1 MSQRHFCSL
10 FLIGQS
16 SPTPFLVLGIGRRG
30 NALVLRLPIFGTFQT
45 LDFGMST
52 TICVAK
58 WYSAKHQS
66 FFRSSSGA
74 PFVDHSK
81 ILVFDITRINTRACS
96 SQSIC
101 WKPTPRQ
108 LFFNRYPRDPCHS
121 NISVAYSSS
130 ASLPPALFVWKC
142 FMMSRACFTRPL
154 PKLSIGVF
162 AYGSMLFF
170 D

>member
-1 MSQRHFCSL
+1 MSHAGPAL
-10 FLIGQS
+10 ELVPLEKS
-16 SPTPFLVLGIGRRG
+16 SRERSRVTPANIQTRG
-30 NALVLRLPIFGTFQT
+30 L
-45 LDFGMST
+45 GMST
-52 TICVAK
+52 TLFFAK

-108 LFFNRYPRDPCHS
+108 RFFSRCPRDPRHS
-121 NISVAYSSS
+121 NISAADPSSS
-130 ASLPPALFVWKC
+130 GLSRRAFVWKC
-142 FMMSRACFTRPL
+142 FMMSRACFTS
-154 PKLSIGVF
+154 KSSILTSSTLNF
-162 AYGSMLFF
+162 QTFRRLRH
-170 D
+170 